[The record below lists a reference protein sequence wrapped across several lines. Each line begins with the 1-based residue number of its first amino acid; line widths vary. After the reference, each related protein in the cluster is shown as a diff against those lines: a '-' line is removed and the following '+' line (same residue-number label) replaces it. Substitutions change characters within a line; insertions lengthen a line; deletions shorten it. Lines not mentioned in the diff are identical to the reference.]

1 MFLGVC
7 VHVYVCAYMSVERG
21 RRIEKPTATT
31 INVIEF
37 VYMLRI
43 FQHKQNRF
51 NYNLKANE
59 KVFVSLLLVATPFA
73 WISRKW
79 EKAAIIQQQS
89 AVVGLGYWLCSFW
102 RMSFIH
108 ALFTSY
114 LVVAKRLH
122 TAYAAILLQSKRKCK
137 FMALFIWRHLAMG
150 CKTLASQEHYE

>member
-73 WISRKW
+73 NFAKMGKSSDHSTTIGCCRIGIDFVLFG
-79 EKAAIIQQQS
+79 E
-89 AVVGLGYWLCSFW
+89 C
-102 RMSFIH
+102 H
-108 ALFTSY
+108 LFTLS
-114 LVVAKRLH
+114 LH
-122 TAYAAILLQSKRKCK
+122 L
-137 FMALFIWRHLAMG
+137 IWL
-150 CKTLASQEHYE
+150 

>member
-59 KVFVSLLLVATPFA
+59 KVFVSPLLVATPFA

-89 AVVGLGYWLCSFW
+89 AVVGLGLTLFFLANVIYSRSLYILFGCSKAITHSLCRDPF
-102 RMSFIH
+102 
-108 ALFTSY
+108 AVET
-114 LVVAKRLH
+114 
-122 TAYAAILLQSKRKCK
+122 
-137 FMALFIWRHLAMG
+137 
-150 CKTLASQEHYE
+150 